1 MGSEVHRVHQEMWA
15 FLGSVNPAQTDSQAS
30 LEYQES
36 LARLENQGWLDHL
49 GKEANQDQEV
59 CQELENQEKMV

>member
-1 MGSEVHRVHQEMWA
+1 M
-15 FLGSVNPAQTDSQAS
+15 DSPAS

-36 LARLENQGWLDHL
+36 LAHLENQGWLDRL

-59 CQELENQEKMV
+59 CQELENLEKMV

>member
-1 MGSEVHRVHQEMWA
+1 MASEVHRVHQEMWA
-15 FLGSVNPAQTDSQAS
+15 FLGLVNLAQMDSQAS

-36 LARLENQGWLDHL
+36 LAHLENQGWLDHL
-49 GKEANQDQEV
+49 GKEANRDQGV